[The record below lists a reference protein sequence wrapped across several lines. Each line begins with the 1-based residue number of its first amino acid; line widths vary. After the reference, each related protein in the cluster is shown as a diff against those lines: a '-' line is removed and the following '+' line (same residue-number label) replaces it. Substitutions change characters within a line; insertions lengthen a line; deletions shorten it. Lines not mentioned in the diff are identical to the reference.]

1 MTGLEGLL
9 SGRLLGDRYRIQEVI
24 GRGGMGAVYRATD
37 ERLGREVALKVI
49 TVSGGTE
56 PDSRDRLRARF
67 HREARAAAAL
77 PHHPNVVP
85 VYDYGSDPT
94 LHLDYIVMELLRGH
108 DLATRLAR
116 TGPPPLASGIRI
128 LYEAARGVAVG
139 HRSGLIHRDV
149 KPGNIFLAEADHNEI
164 QVRVVDFGI
173 AKLADEDE
181 SLAQLTQDGRVP
193 HSPAFA
199 SPEQLRGLSNLSPA
213 SDVFSLGAVGY
224 TLLTGQ
230 RPFSEADRNRMALG
244 MPAPAPSLRTRN
256 PAIPAG
262 IEAIVQKALAFEPD
276 DRYANADAMAREIA
290 VAMRSISDA
299 PLEPYAA
306 GQIPTRPPDALDD
319 DRTRVLDTSG
329 AYAASDEDAT
339 HAMEDSDDRTFLAP
353 RPAAAPERHP
363 SGAPPTRAFPRRE
376 PRKRSRGGAFVWF
389 LVLLALAAASY
400 AIFTEMSEAPP
411 PRMVT
416 RDSIPPAPD
425 SLPTITPETT
435 VPDSIGG
442 GQPELQAVVLN
453 AEGLNRFRQRDY
465 EAAAENFGLAADLV
479 PGNPDYSYNYGQT
492 LMRLGRPADAARYLE
507 RTARLDPTRTGAH
520 YNLGLAHLMLGDTA
534 AAWSSLQRAHEL
546 AETPAE
552 RTAAFRQIQSIERA
566 QFQFPRP
573 NADTAGTATDTTP
586 GIRPGPATGPE
597 PLDTFRIQSAPDR
610 PGAISGV

>member
-9 SGRLLGDRYRIQEVI
+9 SGRLLGERYRIEEVI

-49 TVSGGTE
+49 TVAGGADPE
-56 PDSRDRLRARF
+56 SRDRLRARF

-149 KPGNIFLAEADHNEI
+149 KPGNIFLAEAEHNEV

-230 RPFSEADRNRMALG
+230 RPFSESDRNRMALG
-244 MPAPAPSLRTRN
+244 MPVPAPSLRTGN
-256 PAIPAG
+256 PAIPSG
-262 IEAIVQKALAFEPD
+262 IEAIVQKALAFEPA
-276 DRYANADAMAREIA
+276 DRYANADEMAREVA
-290 VAMRSISDA
+290 VAMRSLSDV

-306 GQIPTRPPDALDD
+306 GQIPTRPSDARDD
-319 DRTRVLDTSG
+319 ERTRVLDTSAAYPAG
-329 AYAASDEDAT
+329 ADAT
-339 HAMEDSDDRTFLAP
+339 RAMEPPDDRTLLAP
-353 RPAAAPERHP
+353 PSSAAHERHP

-376 PRKRSRGGAFVWF
+376 SRKRRRGGAFVWL
-389 LVLLALAAASY
+389 LVLLALSAAAY

-411 PRMVT
+411 PPRVVT

-425 SLPTITPETT
+425 TLPTITPETT

-453 AEGLNRFRQRDY
+453 AEGLANFRRRDY
-465 EAAAENFGLAADLV
+465 AAAAENFGLAADLV
-479 PGNPDYSYNYGQT
+479 PGNPDYAYNYGQT
-492 LMRLGRPADAARYLE
+492 LMRLGRPADAARYLA
-507 RTARLDPTRTGAH
+507 RTARLDPSRTGAH
-520 YNLGLAHLMLGDTA
+520 YNLGLAYLMLGDTA

-552 RTAAFRQIQSIERA
+552 RTAAFRQIQAIERA
-566 QFQFPRP
+566 QFDFPRP
-573 NADTAGTATDTTP
+573 NPDTAGAATDSLP
-586 GIRPGPATGPE
+586 VVRFGPATGPE
-597 PLDTFRIQSAPDR
+597 PIDTFRIQPAPDR
-610 PGAISGV
+610 PGAIPYP